1 MVTEKHYVNT
11 STLVDYLS
19 YSAVKLLDVYA
30 MLLKVKKDSK
40 GKSPDLLRQIDVTK
54 KQLDEMS
61 YALILEYRK
70 RQEHERFLK
79 QVLVSISDQ
88 LFSLNNNFKETS
100 RFLFQEIR
108 TLQSQM
114 QCFCEGREKQSLLNN
129 QESSRSTSKID
140 EVIKRLQKAREKLSF
155 ENPHLFE
162 E

>member
-1 MVTEKHYVNT
+1 MVTEKHYVST

-40 GKSPDLLRQIDVTK
+40 GRSPDLLRQINITK
-54 KQLDEMS
+54 KQLDQMS

-79 QVLVSISDQ
+79 QVLISVSDQ
-88 LFSLNNNFKETS
+88 LFSLNNSFKETS

-114 QCFCEGREKQSLLNN
+114 QFFCEGGEKQRLLND
-129 QESSRSTSKID
+129 QESSCSTSKID
-140 EVIKRLQKAREKLSF
+140 EVIKGLQKARKKFSF
-155 ENPHLFE
+155 ENPHLFRE
-162 E
+162 